1 MTPPRALVSIGIPLR
16 NSEKLVDDVLK
27 SVTAQDHDNLEFVL
41 SDNASDDG
49 TEEICRDHARQDVRI
64 RYYRQSVNVG
74 VDGNFT
80 FVLQQAKGE
89 FFRWVGD
96 DDQLEPTCV
105 SRCVDVLI
113 DDPRL
118 VLVTTQQT
126 FRERD
131 GEVHT
136 APYAGSGLG
145 SSNGVDRLEELLRLL
160 NSSHLLVDP
169 MYGLMRRESVV
180 DLPRK
185 TMLRSDQVYA
195 ARLATAGPWAH
206 INEVLAHRGWP
217 DDTREVLARRLGLP
231 RWRTHVATACQARH
245 LLEVVAQTP
254 MTAGERLRA
263 DRAVATWYV
272 RWHRRRIL
280 NGTRRL
286 ISQARMSGG
295 SAD

>member
-16 NSEKLVDDVLK
+16 NSEKLVGDVLE

-49 TEEICRDHARQDVRI
+49 TEEICREHVRRDARI
-64 RYYRQSVNVG
+64 RYHRQPVNLG

-80 FVLQQAKGE
+80 FVLQQATGE

-96 DDQLEPTCV
+96 DDRLEPTCV
-105 SRCVDVLI
+105 SRCLEVLS
-113 DDPRL
+113 DDPHL

-131 GEVHT
+131 GGVRT
-136 APYAGSGLG
+136 APYVGSGLG
-145 SSNGVDRLEELLRLL
+145 SSNPVDRLEELLRLL
-160 NSSHLLVDP
+160 NSSHLLMDP
-169 MYGLMRRESVV
+169 MYGLMRREAVI
-180 DLPRK
+180 DLPRR

-217 DDTREVLARRLGLP
+217 DDTREVLARRMGLA
-231 RWRTHVATACQARH
+231 RWRTHVATAFQARH
-245 LLEVVAQTP
+245 LLGVVAETP
-254 MTAGERLRA
+254 MTVGERLRA

-280 NGTRRL
+280 NGA
-286 ISQARMSGG
+286 ARVIGRSRMPGV
-295 SAD
+295 AAV